1 MDPMFWLQFLV
12 VMFCVAVGGRLGGVG
27 LGAAGG
33 LGVCIMVLVL
43 GVQPG
48 SPPVSVLLIITAV
61 IACTSVLQGA
71 GGLDLLV
78 RLAEKLLR
86 KWPRAITFVGP
97 FVCSFFVMLVGT
109 AYVAFAVYP
118 VVAEVAA
125 SAKVRPER
133 AVSAS
138 VICAG
143 IGVMASPMSAAMAA
157 MVGIMSTQGVAFW
170 QILDQFYLVWLF

>member
-1 MDPMFWLQFLV
+1 
-12 VMFCVAVGGRLGGVG
+12 
-27 LGAAGG
+27 
-33 LGVCIMVLVL
+33 MVR
-43 GVQPG
+43 
-48 SPPVSVLLIITAV
+48 I
-61 IACTSVLQGA
+61 
-71 GGLDLLV
+71 
-78 RLAEKLLR
+78 AEKMLR
-86 KWPRAITFVGP
+86 KYPRAITIVGP

-157 MVGIMSTQGVAFW
+157 MVGIMSTQGVSFG
-170 QILDQFYLVWLF
+170 QILAVTVPTFLLSIVCAALSVF

>member
-78 RLAEKLLR
+78 RLAENSFASGRARLR
-86 KWPRAITFVGP
+86 LSVP
-97 FVCSFFVMLVGT
+97 S
-109 AYVAFAVYP
+109 
-118 VVAEVAA
+118 
-125 SAKVRPER
+125 SAP
-133 AVSAS
+133 SS
-138 VICAG
+138 
-143 IGVMASPMSAAMAA
+143 
-157 MVGIMSTQGVAFW
+157 
-170 QILDQFYLVWLF
+170 

>member
-1 MDPMFWLQFLV
+1 MEMDLSIWLQLAVVLV
-12 VMFCVAVGGRLGGVG
+12 CVAVGGRLGGVG

-33 LGVCIMVLVL
+33 LGVCILVL
-43 GVQPG
+43 GMGIQPG
-48 SPPVSVLLIITAV
+48 SPPTSVLLIITAV
-61 IACTSVLQGA
+61 IACTSVLQGS

-78 RLAEKLLR
+78 RWAEKLLR

-125 SAKVRPER
+125 SAKVRPAHVR
-133 AVSAS
+133 GHGRYGGHHGDPRRGLLADSGGDRPNLPPDDL
-138 VICAG
+138 CDG
-143 IGVMASPMSAAMAA
+143 
-157 MVGIMSTQGVAFW
+157 AFRF
-170 QILDQFYLVWLF
+170 LARR